1 MNTFLELV
9 LVYPLEWNVLVPDY
23 FDMLLHIVSGYSYFY
38 IYIYIYMCVCVCV
51 YVLLIIKKPYEL
63 LRVLKVISLLVDRVL
78 KL

>member
-23 FDMLLHIVSGYSYFY
+23 FDMLLHIVSGYSYLY
-38 IYIYIYMCVCVCV
+38 IYIYICVCV

-63 LRVLKVISLLVDRVL
+63 LRVLKVFSLLVERVL